1 MVAQAWLYGGHVR
14 VGMEDNIYLSKG
26 VLCKTNAELVL
37 KAKAL
42 IESMGGELASSS
54 EARTMLGLKP
64 AQ

>member
-1 MVAQAWLYGGHVR
+1 VR

-54 EARTMLGLKP
+54 EARTMLGLRP